1 MILDRMRL
9 DGKVAL
15 VTGGSQGLGLGAAR
29 ALAEAGADVAIA
41 ARSEDRLAEAA
52 AWIEALGRRALP
64 VPVDLSDIRAA
75 MATVDH
81 TVATLGRLDIL
92 VTAAATQ
99 LRKPILQVT
108 PEDWEHL
115 VAVNMRSVYFMC
127 QHAARQMLK
136 RDRPDDGGVRGK
148 IINVASLTAVGA
160 WPNVSVYGTTKGGVA
175 QMTKAMALEW
185 GPLGICANA
194 ISPGTF
200 CTELTKSLYDD
211 PERAERIVSRIPLG
225 RPGLPDDLAGAVVY
239 LASPASDYVTGQ
251 VLWIDGGWLV
261 MGAGL

>member
-15 VTGGSQGLGLGAAR
+15 VTGGSQGLGLGAAQ

-41 ARSEDRLAEAA
+41 ARSEDRLADAA
-52 AWIEALGRRALP
+52 AGIEARGRRALP
-64 VPVDLSDIRAA
+64 IPVDLSDLEAA
-75 MATVDH
+75 MATIDR
-81 TVATLGRLDIL
+81 TVATLGRIDIL
-92 VTAAATQ
+92 VTAAAAQ
-99 LRKPILQVT
+99 LRKPILQTT

-115 VAVNMRSVYFMC
+115 VAVNLRAVYFMC

-136 RDRPDDGGVRGK
+136 PDHPYGGARGK

-160 WPNVSVYGTTKGGVA
+160 WPNVSVYGTTKGGVT

-194 ISPGTF
+194 IGPGTF
-200 CTELTKSLYDD
+200 RTELTKPLYDD

-225 RPGLPDDLAGAVVY
+225 RPGLPDDLAGAFVY

>member
-15 VTGGSQGLGLGAAR
+15 VTGGSQGLGLGAAQ

-52 AWIEALGRRALP
+52 ARIEARGRRALP
-64 VPVDLSDIRAA
+64 VPVDLSDVRAA
-75 MATVDH
+75 MATVDR

-108 PEDWEHL
+108 PDDWEHL
-115 VAVNMRSVYFMC
+115 VAVNLRAVYFMC
-127 QHAARQMLK
+127 QHAARHMLQ
-136 RDRPDDGGVRGK
+136 RDQPDNNGARGK

-160 WPNVSVYGTTKGGVA
+160 WPNVSVYGSTKGGVV

-194 ISPGTF
+194 IGPGTF
-200 CTELTKSLYDD
+200 RTELTQSLYDD

-225 RPGLPDDLAGAVVY
+225 RPGLPDDVAGAVVY

>member
-15 VTGGSQGLGLGAAR
+15 VTGGSQGLGLGAAQ

-41 ARSEDRLAEAA
+41 ARSADRLAEAA
-52 AWIEALGRRALP
+52 ARIEARGRRALP
-64 VPVDLSDIRAA
+64 VPVDLSDVRAA
-75 MATVDH
+75 MATVDR

-108 PEDWEHL
+108 PDDWEHL
-115 VAVNMRSVYFMC
+115 VAVNLRAVYFMC
-127 QHAARQMLK
+127 QHAARHMLK
-136 RDRPDDGGVRGK
+136 RDQPDNNGARGK
-148 IINVASLTAVGA
+148 IINVVSLTAVGA

-194 ISPGTF
+194 IGPGTF
-200 CTELTKSLYDD
+200 RTELTKPLYDD

-225 RPGLPDDLAGAVVY
+225 RPGLPDDVAGAVVY

>member
-15 VTGGSQGLGLGAAR
+15 VTGGSQGLGLGAAQ

-41 ARSEDRLAEAA
+41 ARSEDRLVEAA
-52 AWIEALGRRALP
+52 ARIEARGRRALP
-64 VPVDLSDIRAA
+64 VPVDLSDVRAA
-75 MATVDH
+75 MATVDR

-108 PEDWEHL
+108 PEDWELL
-115 VAVNMRSVYFMC
+115 VAVNLRAVYFMC
-127 QHAARQMLK
+127 QHAARHMLK
-136 RDRPDDGGVRGK
+136 RDQPDNNGARGK
-148 IINVASLTAVGA
+148 IINVVSLTAVGA

-194 ISPGTF
+194 IGPGTF
-200 CTELTKSLYDD
+200 RTELTQSLYDD

-225 RPGLPDDLAGAVVY
+225 RPGLPDDVAGAVVY